1 MPLLSQVVIEQW
13 LVQLCQV
20 ISGIQSAIVIENG
33 AGDGAGPNL
42 VRWPEDRQ
50 AEQDL
55 EKLALKVIEIR
66 RQLIIPNKR
75 HSLPDSDLIAVPLVS
90 DGRPMG
96 AVALCMSARS
106 AQKQKAALQALLWSL
121 RWLEFLRKQANNRH
135 AAATDWIERLA
146 GRPLSP
152 AAIVELLAQQLHCDR
167 VTLALGDARRLEIV
181 ATYPRIKVERETG
194 LLRAIKE
201 AMFEAMDQQ
210 ALLYYPPLTSSDES
224 LLSSQQSLHQ
234 RLGTATLCTI
244 PLIMVEAPI
253 GALLLERHRQQPFT
267 GQEQTLSQQAAGLL
281 GLLLQQRQHCDQ
293 PLARLIRERLRQR
306 LRSWLGP
313 QGLWVKLGLPGL
325 VLILLMSVMI
335 EGDYQ
340 IEAQANLEGRIER
353 VITAPFEG
361 YLQEAAVKAGDIV
374 AEGDVLCRLDD
385 KDLLLEQAKWQTEL
399 AKLHREQ
406 REALATHERSK
417 VRVLQAQREQLD
429 AELDRVGMKL
439 ARSRI
444 KAPLH
449 GVIVSGD
456 LSQSLG
462 APLQR
467 GEELFKIAPLDSYRV
482 ILQVDELDIGDVQI
496 GQSGV
501 LRLAG
506 YPNFEHAFHVKR
518 ILPLS
523 TAAEGNYLFTLEAE
537 LEQMHAQL
545 RPGLQGVA
553 KIDVGRRSLLWLA
566 GHRLSDWLRLQLWRW
581 WG

>member
-1 MPLLSQVVIEQW
+1 MPSLGHVVIEQW
-13 LVQLCQV
+13 LMQLCRL
-20 ISGIQSAIVIENG
+20 ISGIQSAIVIEHG
-33 AGDGAGPNL
+33 AGDGAGRNL
-42 VRWPEDRQ
+42 VRWPEDRP

-55 EKLALKVIEIR
+55 LKLALKVIKIR
-66 RQLIIPNKR
+66 RQLIIPNKS
-75 HSLPDSDLIAVPLVS
+75 HGVPDSDLIAVPRVS
-90 DGRPMG
+90 DGRSIG
-96 AVALCMSARS
+96 SVALCMSARS

-121 RWLEFLRKQANNRH
+121 RWLEFLRKQAENSR
-135 AAATDWIERLA
+135 AAGADWVERLA
-146 GRPLSP
+146 GRPLST

-167 VTLALGDARRLEIV
+167 VTLALGDARLLEIT
-181 ATYPRIKVERETG
+181 ATYPRVKIERETG
-194 LLRAIKE
+194 LLRDIKE

-210 ALLYYPPLTSSDES
+210 ALLYYPPTSSSDES
-224 LLSSQQSLHQ
+224 LLSCQQSLHQ
-234 RLGTATLCTI
+234 RLGSATLCTI
-244 PLIMVEAPI
+244 PLIMAEAPV

-267 GQEQTLSQQAAGLL
+267 QQEKILCQQAAGLL

-293 PLARLIRERLRQR
+293 PLARLISKRLRQR
-306 LRSWLGP
+306 LGSWLGP
-313 QGLWVKLGLPGL
+313 QGLWLKLGLPGL
-325 VLILLMSVMI
+325 ALFLLMSGVI
-335 EGDYQ
+335 EGDYK
-340 IEAQANLEGRIER
+340 IEARANLEGRIER

-361 YLQEAAVKAGDIV
+361 YLQEASVKAGDIV
-374 AEGDVLCRLDD
+374 AEGEVLCRLDD

-399 AKLHREQ
+399 AKLQREQ

-417 VRVLQAQREQLD
+417 VRVLLAQREQLA
-429 AELDRVGMKL
+429 AELDRVEVKL

-456 LSQSLG
+456 LSQSIG

-467 GEELFKIAPLDSYRV
+467 GEELFKIAPLESYRV
-482 ILQVDELDIGDVQI
+482 VLQVDELDIGGVQI
-496 GQSGV
+496 GQPGV

-506 YPNFEHAFHVKR
+506 YPNLDHGFHVKR

-523 TAAEGNYLFTLEAE
+523 TAAEGSYLFTLEAE
-537 LEQMHAQL
+537 LEQVNEQL

-553 KIDVGRRSLLWLA
+553 KIDAGRRSLLWLA